1 MYPGQRDNKCNSLEV
16 RKSLKCQRN
25 CQRRPV
31 FLDQSKLERVLEDVR
46 EVMGCDN
53 ISLIDQLNLDLILMV
68 KGIQGR
74 VLK

>member
-1 MYPGQRDNKCNSLEV
+1 MFLE
-16 RKSLKCQRN
+16 QN
-25 CQRRPV
+25 
-31 FLDQSKLERVLEDVR
+31 KLERILEDVR